1 MMEVDAR
8 GGKGGEVGVAS
19 RSQTPALHSRKGSEL
34 QVWEDAEEMGG
45 PYM

>member
-8 GGKGGEVGVAS
+8 GGKWEVGVAS

-45 PYM
+45 PYV